1 MSVTTDTLAQ
11 RRLELAARRAAL
23 SAHKQK
29 ELDSLLQKGAEVTV
43 PARVIP
49 ACPPGETA
57 PLSFAQERLWFL
69 DQLEPGT
76 TAYNVCVPFRIV
88 GRLSVP
94 ALRQSVNEMI
104 RRQEALRTTFAAVD
118 GKPVQILTS
127 WSHQDLPIVDLQS
140 FPATVHANVV
150 PQLILEGASQPL
162 DLANGP
168 LVRTCLIRLSAEEHL
183 LLMTV
188 HHISF
193 DEWSM
198 RILLHDT
205 AQIYKAFAG
214 GEPSPLEE
222 LPIRYR
228 DFAHW
233 QRQWLQGDVLD
244 REFNFWRKQLEGSP
258 PALSLPADRP
268 RSSVTTWKADTVFF
282 ELSPELSAALNDLTE
297 ATGST
302 PFITLLAAF
311 QLLLSRYSGQLDIPV
326 GTPVAGRRW
335 VETEG
340 VIGFF
345 VNTLVLRTKLAGNPS
360 VRQVLNHVREVALE
374 AQTHQDLP
382 FEKLVEELQPERSLN
397 QTPLFQVMFG
407 FQNAQKQRETIPG
420 LTVTPVDVHS
430 VTAKFDLTLSMAEG
444 KNGITGEFEYNAGL
458 FNAATIDRLIEH
470 YRALLEAMVDDPDQR
485 LTDIEILSDAE
496 RQRLL
501 VEWNDTWADYPR
513 EQCLPN
519 LFEARVEQSP
529 DAIALVYEDQQL
541 TYRELNQRAN
551 QLAHYLQELGV
562 GPETRVGICLKR
574 TPNVIIAML
583 GVLKAGAAYFAQDVG
598 QPRERLLFML
608 EDCGVKLL
616 LTEPEL
622 AEQLSG
628 TGLQVISLNN
638 EWERIEKCSA
648 KNPATQAVPDNLGCL
663 IYTSGS
669 TGKPKGAMLTQG
681 CIAFYACAAAQMY
694 EITSADR
701 GLQFASLGVDALIEE
716 VYPCLIQGGTLFLR
730 DEEMMASAPN
740 FLGRCGELGITFLS
754 MPTAWF
760 HVLTAGKSLREWW
773 EMAPAMRMVSFGG
786 DSVLPERVREF
797 VATTSDRV
805 RLINSYGPTETTVVS
820 TIGEYDH
827 NHSFEEI
834 GIGRPI
840 PNTQVYIV
848 DKSLR
853 SVPVGVTGEL
863 LIGGDGVARGYLA
876 RPDLTAQ
883 QFIPNSFASTPGER
897 VYRTGDHVRYLPE
910 GNIEFFGRQDHQV
923 KIRGFRIET
932 GEIETVLRTHP
943 AVKDVAVVV
952 REEKPGDKRLVAYVV
967 WNDDAQG
974 EAGIGALRKYLKDKL
989 PGHMMPSFFVE
1000 MDELPLTAY
1009 RKVDRR
1015 ALPKPQGLAEWSH
1028 LYVAPRT
1035 PVEEML
1041 VGIWA
1046 NVLGVD
1052 QVGVEDNFFDIGGHS
1067 LLATQLISRIRETFR
1082 VELPLRA
1089 LFEQAT
1095 VASLAERVEQLWRGG
1110 PGAMAPQLSPVDR
1123 SQLLPL
1129 SFAQQRLWFLDQ
1141 LEPGSPLYNIPQAV
1155 QLSGPIDIQALE
1167 DSINELIRRHE
1178 GLRTC
1183 FVAGSGG
1190 PAQVV
1195 LDAVPCALEVED
1207 LTMLAE
1213 QPRGEELQRL
1223 LKEEA
1228 QQPFDL
1234 AHGPLLR
1241 VRLFR
1246 LSDQEHVLG
1255 VTMHHIIS
1263 DEWSTGILRRELGG
1277 LYESYS
1283 TRTESPLAELR
1294 VQYADYAV
1302 WQRQWL
1308 QGEVLERELGY
1319 WRKQLAG
1326 APALLELPAGRARP
1340 AVQTHR
1346 GAYQRVRLSA
1356 ETTRGLKE
1364 LSRRHNATLF
1374 MTVLAG
1380 FQALLSRWS
1389 GTTDVVVGT
1398 PVAGRTQGETEA
1410 VIGFFVNTLA
1420 LRTDLSENPP
1430 FSELVKR
1437 VREVC
1442 LGAYAH
1448 QEVPFEKLVEE
1459 LGVERD
1465 LSRTPLF
1472 QVMLAWQNAVDEELK
1487 LSGLRMGRVEED
1499 LSSSRAK
1506 FDLLLSLGEFDGEI
1520 GGTLEYNVDLFDG
1533 ETIQRV
1539 VAQLERVMAAVAE
1552 DEERC
1557 VGELPLL
1564 SEAERKQV
1572 VVEWNRREHFEVEG
1586 SVMARFER
1594 EVERRPEA
1602 VALKFEDEEVSY
1614 EELNRRANQLGYYL
1628 RQRGVGPE
1636 VRVGLL
1642 LDRSVAMVVSILGVL
1657 KAGGAYVPL
1666 EVSAPAERLG
1676 FMLEDSGCE
1685 LLLTTKKLDAPHSKE
1700 VLDLDQAWEEIASEP
1715 GTNLNIEVNEAN
1727 VAYVIYTSGSTGKPK
1742 GVMVTHG
1749 NVLRLL
1755 DATDAWF
1762 NFGSEDVWTMFHSY
1776 AFDFSV
1782 WELWGALL
1790 YGGRLVVVPY
1800 WVSRNPEAYYELLQ
1814 REQVTVLNQT
1824 PSAFRQLQPLLE
1836 QSPVEGLRAVI
1847 FGGEALE
1854 LSSLRSWY
1862 ERYGEDGPQMVNMY
1876 GITETT
1882 VHVTYRLLGPA
1893 DVASGRG
1900 SLIGRRIPDLE
1911 LYLLDERQEPVP
1923 VGVAGELY
1931 VGGGG
1936 VARGYLNRAELTAQR
1951 FIPHPFST
1959 VAGERLYRTG
1969 DVGRYLADGDI
1980 EYLGRADQQVKIRGY
1995 RIETGEVAA
2004 ALRSHETV
2012 AEAVVLAWSETG
2024 TGEQR
2029 LVGYVVPRDGGELQ
2043 VAEMRSYL
2051 RERLPDYMV
2060 PAYLVQLE
2068 SLPLTA
2074 NGKLDRRQLPAPQ
2087 TESLSRSYEAPTTAV
2102 EEKLASVW
2110 AQVLGVERV
2119 GVSENFFALGG
2130 DSIRSV
2136 RVVALAREQGLQ
2148 FSLQQLF
2155 QYQTIAELAALA
2167 HESAE
2172 DEQLQRSEP
2181 FSLIRAEDYAQ
2192 LGPEI
2197 EDAYPLSML
2206 QGGMLFHS
2214 EYERE
2219 SALYHNYSS
2228 FHVRAPYD
2236 EGALRAALQRLVQRH
2251 AVLRTAFDLTSYS
2264 EPLQLVHRSV
2274 TVPLAV
2280 EDISELSAAEQEVV
2294 IAAWQEAEKQRYIDW
2309 RQAPLMRFHV
2319 HRRSAETFQFSF
2331 AEHHAILDG
2340 WSVAA
2345 LLKELFASY
2354 LELLNGNVDSEV
2366 VIPSSAFRDFVAQE
2380 QAALKSEECR
2390 QYWREK
2396 LSGSSV
2402 LGLPRWETVP
2412 GEAAKEAHV
2421 LHVPVSGELSDR
2433 LKQVAETAGVPI
2445 KSVLLAAHLR
2455 VMSLLG
2461 GQPEVLTGVVSH
2473 GRPEASDAERILGL
2487 YLNTL
2492 PFRLELSGGSWLDL
2506 IKETFAAERELL
2518 PHRYYPLAQIKIDEG
2533 GRPLF
2538 DTIFNFTHFRVL
2550 DVIGTT
2556 TGVDVIDQ
2564 VGFGETDFVLAV
2576 DFNLN
2581 TGNSKINL
2589 ALTGTA
2595 LSLEQMEA
2603 MGGYYSAALNA
2614 IAEHPHAL
2622 YDSKPLLSE
2631 QELQRLLVEWNNT
2644 TAEYERD
2651 TCVHQLFEQQV
2662 ERTPHSV
2669 AVEFGSTQ
2677 LTYRE
2682 LNDRANQLACHL
2694 RDCGVGAEV
2703 PVGICMERSAEMVIA
2718 LLAILKAGGA
2728 YLPLDVDYPAER
2740 LSFMLADSG
2749 AKVLIT
2755 QSHLQHVFAEHQ
2767 VHLVVPDRDRELIG
2781 NYSTNNL
2788 PPVTTPENLA
2798 YVIYTSGSTG
2808 IPKGIGITLRSINR
2822 LVRNTNYIRI
2832 SPDDVIAQ
2840 ASNASFD
2847 AATFEIWGALLH
2859 GARLQ
2864 GVARDVL
2871 LTPHDFE
2878 AALKTQGVNVLFLT
2892 TALFNQMVRHDPGT
2906 FATTSH
2912 LLFGGEQVDTESVR
2926 DVIQN
2931 GAGPERLLHVYGPT
2945 EATTYATWYEVG
2957 ELKDGAE
2964 TVPIGRGIANTDI
2977 YVLDPG
2983 QQLVPVVTRGDLYI
2997 GGDGLARC
3005 YLNRPEL
3012 TAEKF
3017 VPHPFSATPGERLYR
3032 TGDVVR
3038 WNVDGEV
3045 EYVCRIDH
3053 QVKIRGFR
3061 IETGEIEAALIA
3073 NERVSEAVVIVRED
3087 VPGEKRLVAYVAGE
3101 PDTTVNELRSY
3112 LRERIP
3118 DYMVPSYIVMLDHL
3132 PLNANGKVDRPALP
3146 EPQPDEAVSSV
3157 AYVPPRT
3164 PTEQMIADIWT
3175 RVLGMERIGIN
3186 DNFFDLG
3193 GHSLLATQLI
3203 SRIREEFALEMP
3215 LVHLFENPTVA
3226 ELSGIVE
3233 SIRWARQEVLVS
3245 AAGEEYEEGE
3255 L

>member
-29 ELDSLLQKGAEVTV
+29 ELDALLQKGAEASV

-49 ACPPGETA
+49 VSPAGATA

-69 DQLEPGT
+69 EQLEPGT
-76 TAYNVCVPFRIV
+76 TAYNVCVPFRIA
-88 GRLSVP
+88 GRLSVS
-94 ALRQSVNEMI
+94 ALAQSINEMI
-104 RRQEALRTTFAAVD
+104 RRQEVLRTAYMVVD
-118 GKPVQILTS
+118 GKPVQVLS
-127 WSHQDLPIVDLQS
+127 PWSHSDLPVVDLQS
-140 FPATVHANVV
+140 LPAARHEGVV
-150 PQLILEGASQPL
+150 QQLISASGKQTF

-168 LVRTCLIRLSAEEHL
+168 ILRTSLIRLNEEEHVL
-183 LLMTV
+183 LIAL

-205 AQIYKAFAG
+205 AQIYKAFVR
-214 GEPSPLEE
+214 GEPSALEE
-222 LPIRYR
+222 LPIQYR

-244 REFNFWRKQLEGSP
+244 REIDFWRRQLEGSP
-258 PALSLPADRP
+258 PVLALPWDRP
-268 RSSVTTWKADTVFF
+268 RSAITSSKAETVSF
-282 ELSPELSAALNDLTE
+282 ELSPELSAGLVDLTE
-297 ATGST
+297 AAGST

-311 QLLLSRYSGQLDIPV
+311 QLLLSRYTGQFDIPV

-340 VIGFF
+340 MIGFF
-345 VNTLVLRTKLAGNPS
+345 VNTLVLRTKLEGNPTI
-360 VRQVLNHVREVALE
+360 REMLNRVREVALE

-382 FEKLVEELQPERSLN
+382 FEKLVEELQPERNLN

-407 FQNAQKQRETIPG
+407 FQNARKQRETIPG
-420 LTVTPVDVHS
+420 LTVTPVDAGT
-430 VTAKFDLTLSMAEG
+430 VTAKFDLTLSMNEG
-444 KNGITGEFEYNAGL
+444 EKGITGELEYNSDL
-458 FNAATIDRLIEH
+458 FKVTTIDRLLAH
-470 YRALLEAMVDDPDQR
+470 YRTLLEAMVDDPDQR
-485 LTDIEILSDAE
+485 LSDVEILSDTE

-501 VEWNDTWADYPR
+501 VEWNETRTDYPR
-513 EQCLPN
+513 EQCLPE
-519 LFEARVEQSP
+519 LFEARVEHSP
-529 DAIALVYEDQQL
+529 DAIALVSENQQL
-541 TYRELNQRAN
+541 TYRDLNRRAN

-562 GPETRVGICLKR
+562 GAETRVGICLRR
-574 TPNVIIAML
+574 TPQAIIAML

-616 LTEPEL
+616 LTEPDV
-622 AEQLSG
+622 AEQFSD
-628 TGLQVISLNN
+628 TGLHTISLKD
-638 EWERIEKCSA
+638 EWETIEKCSTN
-648 KNPATQAVPDNLGCL
+648 NPSTQVSPDNLACV

-669 TGKPKGAMLTQG
+669 TGNPKGVMVTQRSLT
-681 CIAFYACAAAQMY
+681 FYAHAAAQMY
-694 EITSADR
+694 DISAADR
-701 GLQFASLGVDALIEE
+701 VLQFTSLGVDASIEE
-716 VYPCLIQGGTLFLR
+716 IYPILTQGGGLVLR
-730 DEEMMASAPN
+730 DEEMMASAAD
-740 FLGRCGELGITFLS
+740 FLSRCGHLGITLLS

-760 HVLTAGKSLREWW
+760 HVLTTGKDVYEWW
-773 EMAPAMRMVSFGG
+773 ERASSVRLVTFGG
-786 DSVLPERVREF
+786 DRVLPERVREF
-797 VATTSDRV
+797 VAHVGDRV

-820 TIGEYDH
+820 TIGEYDRD
-827 NHSFEEI
+827 HSFDDI

-840 PNTQVYIV
+840 ANTLVYIV

-853 SVPVGVTGEL
+853 SVPVGVSGEL
-863 LIGGDGVARGYLA
+863 LIGGDGVARGYLS

-883 QFIPNSFASTPGER
+883 QFMPNPFASIPGDR
-897 VYRTGDHVRYLPE
+897 VYRTGDHVRYLPS
-910 GNIEFFGRQDHQV
+910 GNIEFFGRRDHQV

-932 GEIETVLRTHP
+932 GEIEAALRTHD
-943 AVKDVAVVV
+943 AVKEAAVIAS
-952 REEKPGDKRLVAYVV
+952 EERPGEKRLVAYVV
-967 WNDDAQG
+967 WNDPAQ
-974 EAGIGALRKYLKDKL
+974 EQAGIGALREYLKHKL
-989 PGHMMPSFFVE
+989 PGHMMPSFFVV

-1009 RKVDRR
+1009 RKVDRH
-1015 ALPKPQGLAEWSH
+1015 ALPKPDGLSEWSH
-1028 LYVAPRT
+1028 LYIAPRT

-1041 VGIWA
+1041 AGIWA

-1052 QVGVEDNFFDIGGHS
+1052 QVGVEDNFFDVGGHS
-1067 LLATQLISRIRETFR
+1067 LLATQLISRIRETFA

-1110 PGAMAPQLSPVDR
+1110 PGTVAPQLSPVDR
-1123 SQLLPL
+1123 SQPLPL

-1141 LEPGSPLYNIPQAV
+1141 LEPGSPLYNIPEAV
-1155 QLSGPIDIQALE
+1155 QLSGPLDIHALE
-1167 DSINELIRRHE
+1167 RSINELIRRHE
-1178 GLRTC
+1178 GLRTS
-1183 FVAGSGG
+1183 FVTGSGG
-1190 PAQVV
+1190 TAQVIV
-1195 LDAVPCALEVED
+1195 DNVPRALAVED
-1207 LTMLAE
+1207 LTTLAE
-1213 QPRGEELQRL
+1213 ETRREELQRL
-1223 LKEEA
+1223 LDEEA

-1246 LSDQEHVLG
+1246 LSAEEHVLA

-1263 DEWSTGILRRELGG
+1263 DEWSMRILQRELGV
-1277 LYESYS
+1277 LYESY
-1283 TRTESPLAELR
+1283 RVGTESPLAELR
-1294 VQYADYAV
+1294 IQYADYAV
-1302 WQRQWL
+1302 WQRNWL
-1308 QGEVLERELGY
+1308 QGEVLERELSY

-1326 APALLELPAGRARP
+1326 APALLELPADRARP

-1356 ETTRGLKE
+1356 ETTRALKE

-1420 LRTDLSENPP
+1420 LRTDLSENPT

-1472 QVMLAWQNAVDEELK
+1472 QVMLAWQNAGEEELK
-1487 LSGLRMGRVEED
+1487 LSGLRMVRVEED

-1506 FDLLLSLGEFDGEI
+1506 FDLLLSLGEFHGEI
-1520 GGTLEYNVDLFDG
+1520 GGTLEYNVDLFHS
-1533 ETIQRV
+1533 ETIERV
-1539 VAQLERVMAAVAE
+1539 VAQLERVLAAVAE
-1552 DEERC
+1552 DEECR

-1564 SEAERKQV
+1564 SEAEREQV
-1572 VVEWNRREHFEVEG
+1572 VVEWNRGTPYPVQG
-1586 SVMARFER
+1586 SVIARFER
-1594 EVERRPEA
+1594 EVERRPESIA
-1602 VALKFEDEEVSY
+1602 VKFEDEAVSY
-1614 EELNRRANQLGYYL
+1614 GELNRRANQLAHYL
-1628 RQRGVGPE
+1628 RRHGVGPE
-1636 VRVGLL
+1636 IRVGLL
-1642 LDRSVAMVVSILGVL
+1642 LERSVAMVVSVLAVL

-1666 EVSAPAERLG
+1666 ELAAPAERIA
-1676 FMLEDSGCE
+1676 FMLEDSGCA
-1685 LLLTTKKLDAPHSKE
+1685 LLLAQGEFDQSDASYSGDVLKLESLWP
-1700 VLDLDQAWEEIASEP
+1700 EIAKELDS
-1715 GTNLNIEVNEAN
+1715 NLNVAVHAEN

-1755 DATDAWF
+1755 DATAAWF
-1762 NFGSEDVWTMFHSY
+1762 GFGSEDVWTMFHSY

-1790 YGGRLVVVPY
+1790 YGGKLVVVPY
-1800 WVSRNPEAYYELLQ
+1800 WVSRTPEAYYELLQ

-1824 PSAFRQLQPLLE
+1824 PSAFRQLQPFVE
-1836 QSPVEGLRAVI
+1836 QTPVERLRVVI

-1854 LSSLRSWY
+1854 LSSLQSWY
-1862 ERYGEDGPQMVNMY
+1862 ERYGERGPQMVNMY

-1882 VHVTYRLLGPA
+1882 VHVTYRLLSAA
-1893 DVASGRG
+1893 DVVSGRG

-1951 FIPHPFST
+1951 FIPHPFSSE
-1959 VAGERLYRTG
+1959 AGARLYRTG
-1969 DVGRYLADGDI
+1969 DLGRYLADGDV
-1980 EYLGRADQQVKIRGY
+1980 EYLGRVDQQVKIRGY

-2004 ALRSHETV
+2004 ALRSHEAV
-2012 AEAVVLAWSETG
+2012 AAAVVLAWSDNS
-2024 TGEQR
+2024 GEQR
-2029 LVGYVVPRDGGELQ
+2029 LVGYVVPRSGVELQ
-2043 VAEMRSYL
+2043 ATELRNHM

-2087 TESLSRSYEAPTTAV
+2087 TETLSRNYEPPNTVV
-2102 EEKLASVW
+2102 EEKLAAVW
-2110 AQVLGVERV
+2110 AEVLGTDRV
-2119 GVSENFFALGG
+2119 GIKENFFALGG

-2136 RVVALAREQGLQ
+2136 RVLALAREQGLQ

-2155 QYQTIAELAALA
+2155 QYQTVAELAGVVS
-2167 HESAE
+2167 ESAIE
-2172 DEQLQRSEP
+2172 GQSTPSEP
-2181 FSLIRAEDYAQ
+2181 FSLIRAEDREQ

-2206 QGGMLFHS
+2206 QAGMLFHS
-2214 EYERE
+2214 EYERQ
-2219 SALYHNYSS
+2219 SSLYHNYSS
-2228 FHVRAPYD
+2228 FHVRALFD
-2236 EGALRAALQRLVQRH
+2236 EEALREALQRLVQRH
-2251 AVLRTAFDLTSYS
+2251 AVLRTSFDLTSYS
-2264 EPLQLVHRSV
+2264 EPLQLVQRQV
-2274 TVPLAV
+2274 EVPLLV
-2280 EDISELSAAEQEVV
+2280 TDLSHLSEAEQEAE
-2294 IAAWQEAEKQRYIDW
+2294 IAAWQETEKQRYIDW
-2309 RQAPLMRFHV
+2309 RQAPLLRFQV
-2319 HRRSAETFQFSF
+2319 HRRSAATFQFSF

-2345 LLKELFASY
+2345 MLQELFASY
-2354 LELLNGNVDSEV
+2354 QRLLRGEDSEKGT
-2366 VIPSSAFRDFVAQE
+2366 PGTLYRDFVALE
-2380 QAALKSEECR
+2380 RAALQSEECHD
-2390 QYWREK
+2390 YWREK

-2402 LGLPRWETVP
+2402 ASLPRWSA
-2412 GEAAKEAHV
+2412 AAKETTV
-2421 LHVPVSGELSDR
+2421 LPVPVTPELSDR

-2455 VMSLLG
+2455 VMSVVG
-2461 GQPEVLTGVVSH
+2461 GCREVLTGVVSH
-2473 GRPEASDAERILGL
+2473 GRPEAIDAERALGL

-2492 PFRLELSGGSWLDL
+2492 PFRLKLSGGSWLDL
-2506 IKETFAAERELL
+2506 IRETFAVEREWL
-2518 PHRYYPLAQIKIDEG
+2518 PYRYYPMAQIKIDED

-2538 DTIFNFTHFRVL
+2538 DTIFNFTHFHVL
-2550 DVIGTT
+2550 DV
-2556 TGVDVIDQ
+2556 VDTSEGLDVLDQ
-2564 VGFGETDFVLAV
+2564 IGFGETDFVLAV
-2576 DFNLN
+2576 DFNVD
-2581 TGNSKINL
+2581 TGNSRINL
-2589 ALTGTA
+2589 ALTGA
-2595 LSLEQMEA
+2595 GLPGEQMRA
-2603 MGGYYSAALNA
+2603 LAGYYSAALNA
-2614 IAEHPHAL
+2614 IVADPHAG
-2622 YDSKPLLSE
+2622 YDLQPLLSGD
-2631 QELQRLLVEWNNT
+2631 ELQRLLVHWNNNR
-2644 TAEYERD
+2644 ANYERE
-2651 TCVHQLFEQQV
+2651 TQVHRLFEQQV
-2662 ERTPHSV
+2662 ERTPDSV
-2669 AVEFGSTQ
+2669 AIEFGSTQ
-2677 LTYRE
+2677 LTYRG
-2682 LNDRANQLACHL
+2682 LNARANQLAHYL
-2694 RDCGVGAEV
+2694 RECGVGAEM
-2703 PVGICMERSAEMVIA
+2703 PVGICMERSAEMVVA

-2740 LSFMLADSG
+2740 LSFMMSDSG
-2749 AKVLIT
+2749 ARLLIT
-2755 QSHLQHVFAEHQ
+2755 QSHLQPALAEHQ
-2767 VHLVVPDRDRELIG
+2767 AQFVITDRDRDLIG
-2781 NYSTNNL
+2781 RYSTDNL
-2788 PPVTTPENLA
+2788 PPVTTPESLA

-2808 IPKGIGITLRSINR
+2808 TPKGIGITLRSILR
-2822 LVRNTNYIRI
+2822 LVRNTNYIKI
-2832 SPDDVIAQ
+2832 SSSDVIAQ

-2864 GVARDVL
+2864 GVAREVL
-2871 LTPHDFE
+2871 LTPHAFKT
-2878 AALKTQGVNVLFLT
+2878 ALKTQAIDVVFLT
-2892 TALFNQMVRHDPGT
+2892 TALFNQMVRHDRGT
-2906 FATTSH
+2906 FATVKH
-2912 LLFGGEQVDTESVR
+2912 MLFGGEQVDLECVR
-2926 DVIQN
+2926 EAAGS

-2945 EATTYATWYEVG
+2945 ETTTYATWYEVN
-2957 ELKDGAE
+2957 EVNDGAE

-2977 YVLDPG
+2977 YVLDPT
-2983 QQLVPVVTRGDLYI
+2983 QQLVPVAAKGELYL
-2997 GGDGLARC
+2997 GGDGLARG

-3038 WNVDGEV
+3038 WNEDGEV
-3045 EYVCRIDH
+3045 EFVGRVDH

-3061 IETGEIEAALIA
+3061 IETGEIEAALSA
-3073 NERVSEAVVIVRED
+3073 HESVREVVVIVRED
-3087 VPGEKRLVAYVAGE
+3087 VPGEKRLVAYVACDPE
-3101 PDTTVNELRSY
+3101 TTVQQLRSY
-3112 LRERIP
+3112 LRERKP
-3118 DYMVPSYIVMLDHL
+3118 DYMVPSFFVLLDRL
-3132 PLNANGKVDRPALP
+3132 PLNANGKVDRPALLEPTP
-3146 EPQPDEAVSSV
+3146 EDAFASE
-3157 AYVPPRT
+3157 AYVAPRT
-3164 PTEQMIADIWT
+3164 PAEQRLAGIWA
-3175 RVLGMERIGIN
+3175 RVLGIERIGIN

-3203 SRIREEFALEMP
+3203 SRIREDFDMEMP

-3226 ELSGIVE
+3226 SFAEIVD
-3233 SIRWARQEVLVS
+3233 SIWWARQEDGVLVVPG
-3245 AAGEEYEEGE
+3245 GEEYEEGA